1 MGSFLAF
8 HALQNHWAR
17 LLGDVWDRC
26 LFRCASSYQFILDI
40 ECQIETFESN
50 IPPAMRPTSTSGNN
64 MYSLVQVHFEISYS
78 LPVNTER
85 LLESCSSGTATPL
98 THIASGMSICNMSC
112 LPCWCL
118 ILLIAAIVTQDFF
131 YQPTTCNGAHRSI
144 PSVCCADMY
153 ILLVYTSLPPQ
164 DLKSDTH
171 RTQQTT
177 SSSLLHKTELLQFLC
192 SPLGELNFQIV

>member
-17 LLGDVWDRC
+17 LLGDVWGGC

-50 IPPAMRPTSTSGNN
+50 IPPSMRSTSISSNSK
-64 MYSLVQVHFEISYS
+64 YSLVQVHFEVSYS

-85 LLESCSSGTATPL
+85 LLESRSCGTATPL

-112 LPCWCL
+112 LN
-118 ILLIAAIVTQDFF
+118 VD
-131 YQPTTCNGAHRSI
+131 
-144 PSVCCADMY
+144 V
-153 ILLVYTSLPPQ
+153 
-164 DLKSDTH
+164 
-171 RTQQTT
+171 
-177 SSSLLHKTELLQFLC
+177 
-192 SPLGELNFQIV
+192 